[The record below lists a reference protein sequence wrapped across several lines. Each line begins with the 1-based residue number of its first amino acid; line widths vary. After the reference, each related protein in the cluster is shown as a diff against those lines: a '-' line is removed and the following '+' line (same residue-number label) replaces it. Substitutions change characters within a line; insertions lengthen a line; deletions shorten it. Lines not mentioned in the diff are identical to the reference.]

1 MRTRG
6 RPPGRIG
13 NSRSFGR
20 SRVGKV
26 PRLAKMPAIQEDIHA
41 CTMCGYCVPVC
52 PAYQEAGWEGASPRG
67 RVFALRQ
74 YEMRGPLDLF
84 LRRDVKPGE
93 EFARNSWECTGCGA
107 CTEVCPVD
115 IPFDTVWD
123 DVKAWMVASGY
134 ERPQLAP
141 YLENVRQTHNLYG
154 EPTDKRGAWIPPEA
168 VQSEHPEVLYW
179 VGCAA
184 SYKRQQIARAMVK
197 ILNAAKVPYQILG
210 PEEWCTGA
218 PLARMGYQDVTKKE
232 LMPHNVQAVEET
244 GAKVLV
250 TACAECYRAFA
261 RDYRQWGGNP
271 PYSVFHIS
279 HYVEKL
285 IREKRI
291 AFTKPLPQ
299 KVAFHD
305 ACHMSR
311 VAKVY
316 DAPRQALKFIRDLKV
331 LEIAPHHEDAL
342 CSGAGGGFPAVFPEQ
357 AVGVAQRRLDAAE
370 DTGAPSVVTTC
381 PHAELHF
388 EDVTS
393 KRNMTLS
400 IVDLAE
406 MLANAL

>member
-1 MRTRG
+1 M
-6 RPPGRIG
+6 
-13 NSRSFGR
+13 
-20 SRVGKV
+20 
-26 PRLAKMPAIQEDIHA
+26 PRLAKMPPIQEDIHA

-74 YEMRGPLDLF
+74 YEMRGPLDLL
-84 LRRDVKPGE
+84 LRRQVKPGE
-93 EFARNSWECTGCGA
+93 DFARNTWECTGCGA
-107 CTEVCPVD
+107 CEEVCPVD

-123 DVKAWMVASGY
+123 DVKEWMVNSGY
-134 ERPQLAP
+134 ERKELEP
-141 YLENVRQTHNLYG
+141 YLVNVRETHNLFG
-154 EPTDKRGAWIPPEA
+154 KPAEERGAWIPSEA
-168 VQSEHPEVLYW
+168 VQSSNPEVLYW
-179 VGCAA
+179 VGCVA
-184 SYKRQQIARAMVK
+184 SYERQQIARAVVK
-197 ILNAAKVPYQILG
+197 ILNAAKVPYRILG
-210 PEEWCTGA
+210 KDEWCSGA
-218 PLARMGYQDVTKKE
+218 PLARMGYQETTKKE
-232 LMPHNVQAVEET
+232 LMPHNVNAVEET

-261 RDYRQWGGNP
+261 RDYKRWGGNP

-291 AFTKPLPQ
+291 TFTKPLPQ
-299 KVAFHD
+299 KIAFHD

-316 DAPRQALKFIRDLKV
+316 EPPRQALKFIRDLKV
-331 LEIAPHHEDAL
+331 LEILPHHEDAL

-357 AVGVAQRRLDAAE
+357 AAGVAQRRLDAAE
-370 DTGAPSVVTTC
+370 DTGATTLVTTC
-381 PHAELHF
+381 PHAEMHF
-388 EDVTS
+388 EGVARS
-393 KRNMTLS
+393 RNMTLS